1 MASVSISD
9 VSFGAFLKSKFDN
22 ICLLV
27 VIVFLV
33 CLLTW
38 VDKHGN
44 GDYEKW
50 LEVFIAGFG
59 GAYLGLITA
68 SRQAWQKTTGSN
80 GNGNGNGNGTTTN
93 SPDPTPPKV

>member
-1 MASVSISD
+1 MNT
-9 VSFGAFLKSKFDN
+9 SFIKSKFDN
-22 ICLLV
+22 CCLLFM
-27 VIVFLV
+27 IVFFI

-59 GAYLGLITA
+59 GAYLGLIKGDRT
-68 SRQAWQKTTGSN
+68 TTG
-80 GNGNGNGNGTTTN
+80 
-93 SPDPTPPKV
+93 PPQQTRTGDINNVTEVAPVAEAPKNFVFKKP

>member
-1 MASVSISD
+1 MASEISAA
-9 VSFGAFLKSKFDN
+9 SFLKSKFDN
-22 ICLLV
+22 LCLIFL
-27 VIVFLV
+27 IVFLV

-68 SRQAWQKTTGSN
+68 SRESWKKTVQTNGSDAV
-80 GNGNGNGNGTTTN
+80 TVKDKIE
-93 SPDPTPPKV
+93 SP

>member
-1 MASVSISD
+1 MGEISTA
-9 VSFGAFLKSKFDN
+9 AFVKSKFDN
-22 ICLLV
+22 LCLIFL
-27 VIVFLV
+27 IVFLV

-59 GAYLGLITA
+59 GGYLSLINA
-68 SRQAWQKTTGSN
+68 SRESWKKTVQQ
-80 GNGNGNGNGTTTN
+80 NGTKAGEPAPA
-93 SPDPTPPKV
+93 SQGPADVDGQR

>member
-1 MASVSISD
+1 MSEISAAS
-9 VSFGAFLKSKFDN
+9 FFKSKFDN
-22 ICLLV
+22 ICLIFL
-27 VIVFLV
+27 IIFLV

-68 SRQAWQKTTGSN
+68 SRESWRKTAAQSN
-80 GNGNGNGNGTTTN
+80 GKSDSTM
-93 SPDPTPPKV
+93 SEKVDTP

>member
-1 MASVSISD
+1 MTTETL
-9 VSFGAFLKSKFDN
+9 AFLRSKFDN
-22 ICLLV
+22 ICLIGI
-27 VIVFLV
+27 IVSFI

-59 GAYLGLITA
+59 GAYLGLIKGDRVPFPPNVNG
-68 SRQAWQKTTGSN
+68 SYSVKTTD
-80 GNGNGNGNGTTTN
+80 TTV
-93 SPDPTPPKV
+93 SPTTPAQAPEVK